1 MNIHFEILNIT
12 FQCVIKLTLSEFYIN
27 VQIGGTF
34 SVNKSNKLYS
44 YRNLSN
50 NSMQFEELNVSNE
63 NNKN

>member
-1 MNIHFEILNIT
+1 MDINFEILNIT

-44 YRNLSN
+44 YRTFQTIQC
-50 NSMQFEELNVSNE
+50 NSKS
-63 NNKN
+63 